1 MARLTSGERSVASSD
16 WELVQRA
23 RTGDHDAFRELVE
36 RYQRKIAALA
46 LGMLRNREDALD
58 IVQETFTK
66 AYQGL
71 DRFKGDAAFYTWV
84 YRIAYNLCVDQQ
96 RRAAKEPLLTLDADE
111 DARPAHA
118 LPADDPHPDQPF
130 ARARDAEIARRVR
143 EAIRD
148 LTPDHRAVILL
159 RELEGLSYAEISQ
172 VLECPK
178 GTVMSRLHY
187 ARRQLQRRLR
197 ELL

>member
-1 MARLTSGERSVASSD
+1 
-16 WELVQRA
+16 
-23 RTGDHDAFRELVE
+23 
-36 RYQRKIAALA
+36 
-46 LGMLRNREDALD
+46 MLRSREDALD

-66 AYQGL
+66 AYQSL

-130 ARARDAEIARRVR
+130 ARARDAEIARRAR

-148 LTPDHRAVILL
+148 LTPHHRAGLLL
-159 RELEGLSYAEISQ
+159 REVVPVSYSEISP
-172 VLECPK
+172 VLHGPK
-178 GTVMSRLHY
+178 ANVISRLHY
-187 ARRQLQRRLR
+187 
-197 ELL
+197 

>member
-1 MARLTSGERSVASSD
+1 MAASD

-23 RTGDHDAFRELVE
+23 QQGDREAFRELVE

-46 LGMLRNREDALD
+46 LGMLRSREDALD

-84 YRIAYNLCVDQQ
+84 YRIAYNLCVDHQ
-96 RRAAKEPLLTLDADE
+96 RRGAKQPQLSLDADE
-111 DARPAHA
+111 PGHTPVTTVPDGPR
-118 LPADDPHPDQPF
+118 PDQPF
-130 ARARDAEIARRVR
+130 DRARDAEIAQRVQA
-143 EAIRD
+143 AIRE

-159 RELEGLSYAEISQ
+159 RELEGLSYEEISQ

-187 ARRQLQRRLR
+187 ARRQLQSRLR
-197 ELL
+197 GLL

>member
-1 MARLTSGERSVASSD
+1 MSSD

-23 RTGDHDAFRELVE
+23 QAGDREAFRELVE

-66 AYQGL
+66 AYQSL
-71 DRFKGDAAFYTWV
+71 DRFKGDSAFYTWV
-84 YRIAYNLCVDQQ
+84 YRIAHNLCIDHQ
-96 RRAAKEPLLTLDADE
+96 RRTAKQPQLSLDAAAPGE
-111 DARPAHA
+111 PPP
-118 LPADDPHPDQPF
+118 LPIPDGPRPDQPF
-130 ARARDAEIARRVR
+130 DRARDAEMARRLH
-143 EAIRD
+143 EAIRE

-159 RELEGLSYAEISQ
+159 RELEGLSYEEMSQ

-187 ARRQLQRRLR
+187 ARRPPQARLR
-197 ELL
+197 GPP